1 MLNQRD
7 RHHRKAR
14 EFVDTFNGVMLSTW
28 PVVTE
33 VCHFV
38 TPRAAVQFMRWVA
51 AGGLRLVDVPDEH
64 KQHIATLIERYAD
77 RPMDVADASLLW
89 LAATSGVL
97 DIITIDEAG
106 FAAYRT
112 LTGKALRS
120 RFSR

>member
-7 RHHRKAR
+7 HHHQAARK
-14 EFVDTFNGVMLSTW
+14 FVDTFSGVILSTW
-28 PVVTE
+28 PVVAE

-38 TPRAAVQFMRWVA
+38 APRAAVRFMRWVA

-64 KQHIATLIERYAD
+64 KQHIANLIERYSD
-77 RPMDVADASLLW
+77 RPMDVADATLLW

-112 LTGKALRS
+112 LGGKALRN
-120 RFSR
+120 RFPR